1 MVYSKWNYGIL
12 TPGPSDL
19 YISVDYFFLN
29 VNKLN
34 WNKLY
39 TNKICLYFGKQCSQN
54 IFQLD
59 WFRTFIPIFFWRR
72 QYPWHILNKRF
83 NMEIKKTK
91 FVFECFRHF
100 YMLALQ
106 KVICYKL
113 REVRLQITASFS
125 ITLSGVSFEALR
137 MNNKCVKTQSALKFN
152 FYLFEIYEW

>member
-1 MVYSKWNYGIL
+1 MELWNIN
-12 TPGPSDL
+12 TRPIGPL
-19 YISVDYFFLN
+19 YQCWLFFLN
-29 VNKLN
+29 VNKLIC
-34 WNKLY
+34 NKLY
-39 TNKICLYFGKQCSQN
+39 TNKICLYFRKQCSQN

-59 WFRTFIPIFFWRR
+59 WFRTFIPIFFFWRR

-83 NMEIKKTK
+83 NMEIKKNK

>member
-1 MVYSKWNYGIL
+1 MELWNIN
-12 TPGPSDL
+12 TRSIGPL
-19 YISVDYFFLN
+19 YQCWLFFIN
-29 VNKLN
+29 VNKLI
-34 WNKLY
+34 WNKMY
-39 TNKICLYFGKQCSQN
+39 TNKICLYFRKQCSQN

-83 NMEIKKTK
+83 NMEIKKNK